1 MKRIV
6 VLATVFVALVA
17 LVAGASYFHFVA
29 KPAMV
34 RGFITAAVPPPTTVV
49 AEAARLE
56 VWAPEIPAIGTL
68 AAARGV
74 EIAPQVG
81 SVVKALHFDSGQ
93 ETRAG
98 APLVQLD
105 DAVEQADL
113 AANIAT
119 LRNAEY
125 DLERQRE
132 LFGRGNAPK
141 SAYDAALA
149 RRDSAA
155 AAVQRTRALIAQK
168 AIAAP
173 FAGRLGIRKVDIG
186 QYVSPGTPL
195 VTLQQLDP
203 INVDFPL
210 PERHIATIAVGQAVE
225 LQVDAYPDAV
235 FKGTLRSIDAR
246 VSAETRNILVRAEI
260 DNPDR
265 RLLPG
270 MFANVVV
277 RAGEPR
283 RQATLPRTAVTYSL
297 FGDSIYIVKPDK
309 ADAQGLVVE
318 QRFLRVGEAREDRIA
333 VLQGVE
339 AGEIV
344 VTAGQIKLQNGA
356 RVRLAEDAALKPASE
371 RPKQ

>member
-1 MKRIV
+1 MKRV
-6 VLATVFVALVA
+6 VIFAAVFVALAA
-17 LVAGASYFHFVA
+17 LVAGTAYFHFVA
-29 KPAMV
+29 KPAMI
-34 RGFITAAVPPPTTVV
+34 RGFITAAVPPPTTVI
-49 AEAARLE
+49 AEAARVE
-56 VWAPEIPAIGTL
+56 VWAPEIPAIGTFG
-68 AAARGV
+68 AVRGV
-74 EIAPQVG
+74 DIAPQVG

-93 ETRAG
+93 EIRAG
-98 APLVQLD
+98 ALLVQLD

-113 AANIAT
+113 AANAAT

-168 AIAAP
+168 AILAP

-210 PERHIATIAVGQAVE
+210 AERHIATIAVGQGVE
-225 LQVDAYPDAV
+225 LQVDAYPGGV

-246 VSAETRNILVRAEI
+246 VSAETRNILVRAEVENA
-260 DNPDR
+260 DK

-270 MFANVVV
+270 MFANVAV

-283 RQATLPRTAVTYSL
+283 RLVTLPRTAVTYSL
-297 FGDSIYIVKPDK
+297 FGDSVYVAMPGN
-309 ADAQGLVVE
+309 ADPRDLVAE
-318 QRFLRVGEAREDRIA
+318 QRFLRVGEAREDRVA

-339 AGEIV
+339 EGEMV
-344 VTAGQIKLQNGA
+344 VTAGQLKLQNGA
-356 RVRLAEDAALKPASE
+356 RIRIAADEKLEPGPE